1 MATPIDAKASCD
13 VNKTEQKG
21 KFDWFPEPHNSFY
34 LIEDAYN
41 AIITIEGAPEFF
53 ENKSLDT
60 SFMFTH
66 QNGPMWDEIHKKM
79 DYEGHSGYSYAW
91 TMRNIEHIFK
101 FGWDNWVY
109 TVKKNY
115 VETN

>member
-1 MATPIDAKASCD
+1 MTTPIYTKASYD
-13 VNKTEQKG
+13 VNKSEPKG
-21 KFDWFPEPHNSFY
+21 TFDWFPEPHNSLY

-41 AIITIEGAPEFF
+41 AVISIKGASEFF
-53 ENKSLDT
+53 TTKSIDG
-60 SFMFTH
+60 MFTYKT
-66 QNGPMWDEIHKKM
+66 GPLWDEIHKKI
-79 DYEGHSGYSYAW
+79 DFNSHSGYSYAW
-91 TMRNIEHIFK
+91 TMNNIEHIFK